1 MLKKISALVAGVAF
15 LLVVGG
21 VVYAD
26 TCGMFSQ
33 NDNAA
38 KQLVD
43 KYMSF
48 VMKNYT
54 PDGNKVSF
62 RGIIKQGCDFWYYN
76 DYSCKTIAINHAK
89 DSDLSVESADY
100 SIDYNSI
107 TYSNKEYT
115 VTATVTER
123 VQYKNYSEPVECVR
137 EHIFTIE
144 QHGSEM
150 YITNDLMNPRMD
162 LSTMMPKHSVSEDVP
177 QTADNPK

>member
-1 MLKKISALVAGVAF
+1 MFKKISAFLVGVAF
-15 LLVVGG
+15 LCVVGG

-26 TCGMFSQ
+26 SCGLFLQ

-38 KQLVD
+38 RQLID

-76 DYSCKTIAINHAK
+76 DYNCKTIAVNHAA
-89 DSDLSVESADY
+89 DSELAVERADY
-100 SIDYNSI
+100 SIEYNSI
-107 TYSNKEYT
+107 VFNNKKYT
-115 VTATVTER
+115 VNATITEK
-123 VQYKNYSEPVECVR
+123 VQYKNYTDPVECVR

-144 QHGSEM
+144 QNGSEM
-150 YITNDLMNPRMD
+150 YIINDTMSPRPD
-162 LSTMMPKHSVSEDVP
+162 LSTMMPRHDTSKDISA
-177 QTADNPK
+177 TADNPN